1 MATAFL
7 LAVSSTGLAGES
19 QDPLSRYAVV
29 YQAECAVCHGDR
41 LEGAAQGT
49 PLVGVDLVHGDSV
62 AAITASITNGFP
74 AKGMPKWSKAL
85 SSAEIKNLAL
95 FILETRADLNYQNF
109 NYDAELVIPEGTVA
123 TEQHAYRMETII
135 DDLDPL
141 PFSIAPLPDGR
152 ILLTE
157 RKRGLSVVTT
167 DGTRTYVEGTP
178 RTYDDTYTIGAVEQE
193 WGIGWMLEVAIHPDY
208 AENQWVYLH
217 FGDRCSDCNERSRR
231 LNEPVSMNRLIRG
244 RIEAGQWV
252 DEETIW
258 HADMRF
264 YSPFTDLARGGRI
277 AFDGAG
283 HVYFSVG
290 MGLDNNTGIQDL
302 ATPWGKIHRV
312 YDDGRIPPDNP
323 FVDTEGA
330 ITSIWTYG
338 HRSPQGLEFRHDTGE
353 LWGTEMGPRGGDE
366 VNRLQRG
373 RNYGWP
379 LYSKG
384 LNYNGSPVAYG
395 RPPSEV
401 SLDEIEQPI
410 VDLSPSPA
418 VSSFVFYA
426 GDAFDQWRG
435 DILVGSLKARTLMRM
450 ALDGNEV
457 VHVEP
462 LFTDLAR
469 VRDIEIDH
477 NGDVLVLFENH
488 SGGRI
493 VRMMPADSRARR

>member
-1 MATAFL
+1 
-7 LAVSSTGLAGES
+7 
-19 QDPLSRYAVV
+19 
-29 YQAECAVCHGDR
+29 
-41 LEGAAQGT
+41 
-49 PLVGVDLVHGDSV
+49 
-62 AAITASITNGFP
+62 
-74 AKGMPKWSKAL
+74 
-85 SSAEIKNLAL
+85 
-95 FILETRADLNYQNF
+95 
-109 NYDAELVIPEGTVA
+109 
-123 TEQHAYRMETII
+123 
-135 DDLDPL
+135 
-141 PFSIAPLPDGR
+141 
-152 ILLTE
+152 
-157 RKRGLSVVTT
+157 
-167 DGTRTYVEGTP
+167 
-178 RTYDDTYTIGAVEQE
+178 
-193 WGIGWMLEVAIHPDY
+193 
-208 AENQWVYLH
+208 
-217 FGDRCSDCNERSRR
+217 
-231 LNEPVSMNRLIRG
+231 
-244 RIEAGQWV
+244 
-252 DEETIW
+252 
-258 HADMRF
+258 
-264 YSPFTDLARGGRI
+264 
-277 AFDGAG
+277 
-283 HVYFSVG
+283 
-290 MGLDNNTGIQDL
+290 
-302 ATPWGKIHRV
+302 
-312 YDDGRIPPDNP
+312 
-323 FVDTEGA
+323 
-330 ITSIWTYG
+330 
-338 HRSPQGLEFRHDTGE
+338 
-353 LWGTEMGPRGGDE
+353 MGPRGGDE